1 MEGVTMDRGQRRL
14 FKPAFHEAVVDGRH
28 EG

>member
-1 MEGVTMDRGQRRL
+1 MEGVTMDHGQRRL
-14 FKPAFHEAVVDGRH
+14 FKPAFHKAVAGGLH

>member
-14 FKPAFHEAVVDGRH
+14 FKPGFHEAVAGGLH